1 MTIGI
6 IGLGLIG
13 GSFARALKKYT
24 SHTVFG
30 YDISSE
36 AEYKAI
42 CEKAVDGILND
53 SLLGKCDLLI
63 VALYPKA
70 TAAYICEKAAFF
82 KKNAV
87 VMDCGGVKRFVCESV
102 APTAT
107 QYGFSFIA
115 AHPMAGKE
123 FSGFDKS
130 EADLFRGASLIIV
143 RQGEGAEPAL
153 EMIETLAIQIGFGTV
168 KYTTPEEHDK
178 MIAFTS
184 QLAHVVSSAYVKS
197 PSALNHK
204 GFSAGSFK
212 DLTRVAYLNED
223 MWTELFLE
231 NADYLSEE
239 IGHIIQALQ
248 EYKDAVDRSDSETLR
263 TLLKDGREKKLL
275 SEGHE
280 NV

>member
-24 SHTVFG
+24 SHTVLG
-30 YDISSE
+30 YDLSSE

-42 CEKAVDGILND
+42 CENAVDGILND
-53 SLLGKCDLLI
+53 NLLNKCDLLI

-70 TAAYICEKAAFF
+70 SVAYILEKACFF
-82 KKNAV
+82 QKDIV

-102 APTAT
+102 TPVAER
-107 QYGFSFIA
+107 YGFPFIP

-130 EADLFRGASLIIV
+130 DGDLFRGASLIIA
-143 RQGEGAEPAL
+143 RQRRKDPAEK
-153 EMIETLAIQIGFGTV
+153 MIETLAGQLGFGTV

-212 DLTRVAYLNED
+212 DLTRVAYLNET

-231 NADYLSEE
+231 NADYLSAE

-248 EYKDAVDRSDSETLR
+248 AYKDAVDCTDEERLR
-263 TLLKDGREKKLL
+263 ALLKDGREKKLL
-275 SEGHE
+275 SEGLE
-280 NV
+280 TV

>member
-6 IGLGLIG
+6 IGLGLMG
-13 GSFARALKKYT
+13 GSFAKAIKKYT
-24 SHTVFG
+24 SHTVLG
-30 YDISSE
+30 YDLSSE

-42 CEKAVDGILND
+42 YEKAADGILND

-70 TAAYICEKAAFF
+70 SAAYVQEKACFF
-82 KKNAV
+82 KKNTV
-87 VMDCGGVKRFVCESV
+87 VMDCGGVKRFVCQAMEPLS
-102 APTAT
+102 A
-107 QYGFSFIA
+107 QYGFTFIA

-130 EADLFRGASLIIV
+130 DGDLFRGASLILA
-143 RQGEGAEPAL
+143 RQQTAEPA
-153 EMIETLAIQIGFGTV
+153 EKMIETLAREIGFGTV
-168 KYTTPEEHDK
+168 KYTTPAEHDK

-212 DLTRVAYLNED
+212 DLTRVAYLNEA

-231 NADYLSEE
+231 NADYLSAE
-239 IGHIIQALQ
+239 IGHIILALQ
-248 EYKDAVDRSDSETLR
+248 EYKDAVDTGDAERLR
-263 TLLKDGREKKLL
+263 ALLKDGREKKLR
-275 SEGHE
+275 SEGLE
-280 NV
+280 TV

>member
-24 SHTVFG
+24 SHTVLG
-30 YDISSE
+30 SDLSTE
-36 AEYKAI
+36 AEYKAL
-42 CEKAVDGILND
+42 CENAADGILSD
-53 SLLGKCDLLI
+53 ALLKKCDLIL
-63 VALYPKA
+63 VALYPQA
-70 TAAYICEKAAFF
+70 AVAYIREKAPLF
-82 KKNAV
+82 KKGAV
-87 VMDCGGVKRFVCESV
+87 VMDCGGVKRFICREINPL
-102 APTAT
+102 AER
-107 QYGFSFIA
+107 YGFRFLA

-130 EADLFRGASLIIV
+130 DADLFRGASLLLMQRDVPSPEEESI
-143 RQGEGAEPAL
+143 
-153 EMIETLAIQIGFGTV
+153 TLLAKQIGFGTV

-184 QLAHVVSSAYVKS
+184 QLAHIVSSAYVKS
-197 PSALNHK
+197 PSALNQK

-212 DLTRVAYLNED
+212 DLTRVAYLNET

-239 IGHIIQALQ
+239 IGHIIAALQ
-248 EYKDAVDRSDSETLR
+248 EYKDAVDAGDAERLR
-263 TLLKDGREKKLL
+263 LLLKDGREKKLL
-275 SEGHE
+275 SEGLE
-280 NV
+280 TV